1 LSPSTDGWRKEEKV
15 SAELFPTVAEAAF
28 IKRISDFC
36 QRKYGFSAP
45 QVFSAEPYYQQKLY
59 LVMVCPKYNFW
70 PNDTLVKD
78 FYVYYGHSK
87 DQADAISRSYLERGF
102 DVYIRDDCE
111 HFSGAPENSIVIT
124 PKFFESLSYV
134 WSICTLIHE
143 SFHHYVHKDDIS
155 LERYGQHMTFDELVA
170 EESLATVIGHI
181 GTLEYLTEI
190 KASRSL
196 LKQAKRFVKKL
207 GPFHALINSQYQKLD
222 KVYRSDNDSLKAE
235 TRRRIFN
242 GWFLGGNA
250 EFLIDYLYYG
260 SSHLT
265 RYLKLLDEDRTNRV
279 LVSLVQDFAR
289 TYWSKFQ
296 RAR

>member
-1 LSPSTDGWRKEEKV
+1 M
-15 SAELFPTVAEAAF
+15 SAELFPTIEEAAF
-28 IKRISDFC
+28 IKRVSDFC
-36 QRKYGFSAP
+36 QRKYGFSVP
-45 QVFSAEPYYQQKLY
+45 QVFSVEGCHQRKFY
-59 LVMVCPKYNFW
+59 LVMVCPKYSFW

-87 DQADAISRSYLERGF
+87 DQADAVSRSYLERGF

-111 HFSGAPENSIVIT
+111 YFSGAPENSIVIT

-143 SFHHYVHKDDIS
+143 SFHHYVHKDDIG

-196 LKQAKRFVKKL
+196 LKQARRLVKKL
-207 GPFHALINSQYQKLD
+207 GPFHALINGQYQKLD

-235 TRRRIFN
+235 TKRQIFD
-242 GWFLGGNA
+242 GWFRGGNA

-260 SSHLT
+260 SSHMAK
-265 RYLKLLDEDRTNRV
+265 YLKLLAENKRRSV
-279 LVSLVQDFAR
+279 FVSLVENFAQ
-289 TYWSKFQ
+289 TYWLKLQ